1 MQDIKRNFTKMVSY
15 VFFLKAPTIL
25 CYTIFNIFLWLGH
38 LLYGQFPPQAGI
50 TGSTAIHKDS
60 SIFVGWA
67 NGCQVLRGYVDIQN
81 LSLGLA
87 SAGSELNGTGMADH
101 ATVSLGDSGIA
112 ILTFEY
118 PIFNGPGPDFAVFE
132 NGFNSG
138 NGSFLEL
145 AHVEASSDGIHF
157 IRFPSFSLTDTTQSI
172 GSFGLLDATKLHNL
186 AGKYIANYGTP
197 FDLEDLKDNPN
208 IDIQNITHIKLVDV
222 IGCLEPD
229 FRSYDSQ
236 GNPINDPY
244 PTAFA
249 SSGFDLDAVG
259 VIHWNKNVSKEA
271 TKKSFILIYPTTFHA
286 NQEKILNVISPY
298 SIEKVEFYDMNGK
311 LLYDSYY
318 NQNITKIHYEI
329 QNPGLFFVKLHVNN
343 EIFTYKLLIEP

>member
-1 MQDIKRNFTKMVSY
+1 MLNSERKFTKMVSNL
-15 VFFLKAPTIL
+15 FFRKVPTIL
-25 CYTIFNIFLWLGH
+25 SYTIMNIFLWFGYY
-38 LLYGQFPPQAGI
+38 LYGQFPPQAGI

-81 LSLGLA
+81 PSLGLA
-87 SAGSELNGTGMADH
+87 SAGLEVNGTGLVDH
-101 ATVSLGDSGIA
+101 ATVSLGDSGMA
-112 ILTFEY
+112 ILTFEH
-118 PIFNGPGPDFAVFE
+118 PIFNGPGPDFAIFE

-145 AHVEASSDGIHF
+145 AHVEVSSDGIHF
-157 IRFPSFSLTDTTQSI
+157 VRFPSFSLTDTTQPI

-197 FDLEDLKDNPN
+197 FDLEDLKDSLNV
-208 IDIQNITHIKLVDV
+208 DIQNITHIKLIDV
-222 IGCLEPD
+222 IGCVEPN
-229 FRSYDSQ
+229 FRTYDSQ

-259 VIHWNKNVSKEA
+259 VIHWNTHVSKDFPQ
-271 TKKSFILIYPTTFHA
+271 KLHILVYPTLF
-286 NQEKILNVISPY
+286 QENSLNILNIQSHLFPLQ
-298 SIEKVEFYDMNGK
+298 IKIIDLQGKV
-311 LLYDSYY
+311 LY
-318 NQNITKIHYEI
+318 QNMHENTQTKINLEFLKKGIYFVII
-329 QNPGLFFVKLHVNN
+329 QTAHEVFSSKVVVD
-343 EIFTYKLLIEP
+343 